1 MLNYPLLGVRNVRFN
16 YDELGK
22 EKKGGLKCMRNDSGK
37 KTGMQGW
44 RI

>member
-1 MLNYPLLGVRNVRFN
+1 MVSTGCAGGAHG
-16 YDELGK
+16 DETAEK
-22 EKKGGLKCMRNDSGK
+22 EKEGGLKCMRNDSGK